1 MSVTTEAKGPSKG
14 SDSDEKGIVC
24 VIDLGEHSRRRVRRL
39 RRGEGRLMEKVEDAV
54 AALQG
59 NGVLAE
65 NAQTVVIVVRQEPS
79 IGGFFDRDD
88 EDEDDDDDDDDDD

>member
-1 MSVTTEAKGPSKG
+1 MSVTTEAKGP
-14 SDSDEKGIVC
+14 DNDEKGIVC

-59 NGVLAE
+59 NGVLSE

-88 EDEDDDDDDDDDD
+88 EDDDDDDDDDDD